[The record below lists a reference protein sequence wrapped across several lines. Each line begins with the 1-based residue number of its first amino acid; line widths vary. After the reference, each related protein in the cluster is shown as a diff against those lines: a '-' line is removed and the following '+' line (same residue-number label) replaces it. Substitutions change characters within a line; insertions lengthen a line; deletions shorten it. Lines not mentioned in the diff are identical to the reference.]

1 MPDPVLLNRTIGTR
15 PARTLSAPV
24 SLRGVG
30 IHSGQEGA
38 VTVNPG
44 APGTGVFF
52 VLADGSVISADVRNV
67 VDTSRC
73 TVLGT
78 AAGRISTVEHLLSA
92 FAGLGLTDAHIA
104 VSGPEIPILD
114 GSALPWVEAFRAAGI
129 TETPATPQIFVSLTE
144 PILVTGRNGSFI
156 HVSPSDRLLLTVAAV
171 FEHPLVGTQIARFT
185 KSESCDYAR
194 DVAPAR
200 TFGFIEE
207 VEALQKA
214 GLALGGSLEN
224 AVVVYWDRY
233 SAPLRF
239 SSELAYHK
247 LLDLMGDLFL
257 AFGAPLPLA
266 LDVVAV
272 KPSHGLNVELASRL
286 RDAAAEAHS

>member
-1 MPDPVLLNRTIGTR
+1 
-15 PARTLSAPV
+15 LSAPV

-38 VTVNPG
+38 VTVHPA
-44 APGTGVFF
+44 APGTGVSF
-52 VLADGSVISADVRNV
+52 VLGDGSRIAASAANV

-78 AAGRISTVEHLLSA
+78 GAGKISTVEHLLSA
-92 FAGLGLTDAHIA
+92 FAGLGLTDARIA

-114 GSALPWVEAFRAAGI
+114 GSALPWVEAFLAAGI
-129 TETPATPQIFVSLTE
+129 TKTPAPVAIPVSLTQ
-144 PILVTGRNGSFI
+144 PVLVTGRNGSFI
-156 HVSPSDRLLLTVAAV
+156 HASPSDRLTMTVAAA
-171 FEHPLVGTQIARFT
+171 FEHPLVGTQVARFA
-185 KSESCDYAR
+185 SPGESNYAR

-224 AVVVYWDRY
+224 AVVVYPDRY
-233 SAPLRF
+233 SVPLRF
-239 SSELAYHK
+239 SAELAYHK

-286 RDAAAEAHS
+286 RDAAAEAYL